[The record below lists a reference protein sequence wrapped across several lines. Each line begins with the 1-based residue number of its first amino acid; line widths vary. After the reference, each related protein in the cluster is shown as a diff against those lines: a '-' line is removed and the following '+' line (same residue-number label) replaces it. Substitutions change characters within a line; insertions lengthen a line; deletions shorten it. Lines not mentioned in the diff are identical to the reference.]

1 MDGVMATQAYMKEQ
15 ATEQSPKKIDDF
27 ELEPVPEKAKR
38 SWWVISLI
46 WLAIGID
53 ISGLFLGSILSSGIG
68 FEDAL
73 IATFVG
79 SGLLAIIAMLCA
91 NIGFQAGVSTPL
103 VSSAVFGRNGGKIL
117 GLINGVSLVGW
128 FAFQADFFAYIMVDA
143 LMKYDIMVSHL
154 TALIAGSVLMMM
166 TAIYGVRA
174 LGRLS
179 TYSVPLMVTLITVGL
194 FMAADYQG
202 GAAPSITDPLTL
214 GQAISFV
221 MSIWILAAVA
231 APDIARYAKSRK
243 DAILGAGI
251 GFLVGNSAIILIAL
265 ILTKMTGTDDLVEV
279 FFSLGLGMA
288 AIIVLVFAQ
297 WTTNSSNL
305 TSGGLCMSMVLP
317 NVPRPVL
324 VVLMTIVGIGIAQL
338 GMVNKFT
345 DFLMLLS
352 VTIAPAAGVYIVQ
365 YYLIDASKMSF
376 ERIQQVPNWML
387 KGLVSWAFG
396 TAFSA
401 CTAPEF
407 FELFSFTSISA
418 LDGILAAGALYF
430 VLVKL
435 SAVSDKSRS
444 ASDKEESL

>member
-1 MDGVMATQAYMKEQ
+1 MDGTMAAEAYVNKPE
-15 ATEQSPKKIDDF
+15 ATHSHKKIDDF

-73 IATFVG
+73 LATFIG

-117 GLINGVSLVGW
+117 GFINGISLVGW
-128 FAFQADFFAYIMVDA
+128 FAFQADFFAFIMVDA
-143 LMKYDIMVSHL
+143 LAKYDIIISHL
-154 TALIAGSVLMMM
+154 TALIGGSVLMMM

-174 LGRLS
+174 LGKLS
-179 TYSVPLMVTLITVGL
+179 TYSVPLMVTLITIGL

-202 GAAPSITDPLTL
+202 GAAPSIEDPLTL

-231 APDIARYAKSRK
+231 APDIARYAKTRR

-279 FFSLGLGMA
+279 FFTLGLGMA

-317 NVPRPVL
+317 KIPRPVL
-324 VVLMTIVGIGIAQL
+324 VVIMTIVGIGIAQL

-365 YYLIDASKMSF
+365 YYVLDSTKMSF
-376 ERIQQVPNWML
+376 ENIQQVPAWMF
-387 KGLVSWAFG
+387 KGLASWAFG

-407 FELFSFTSISA
+407 FNLFSFTSISA
-418 LDGILAAGALYF
+418 LDGILAAGVIYLALM
-430 VLVKL
+430 KL
-435 SAVSDKSRS
+435 SPSSN
-444 ASDKEESL
+444 KE

>member
-1 MDGVMATQAYMKEQ
+1 MDGTMAAEAYVNKPE
-15 ATEQSPKKIDDF
+15 ATHSHKKIDDF
-27 ELEPVPEKAKR
+27 ELEPVPERAKR

-73 IATFVG
+73 LATFIG

-117 GLINGVSLVGW
+117 GFINGISLVGW
-128 FAFQADFFAYIMVDA
+128 FAFQADFFAFIMVDA
-143 LMKYDIMVSHL
+143 LAKYDIIISHL
-154 TALIAGSVLMMM
+154 TALIGGSVLMMM

-174 LGRLS
+174 LGKLS
-179 TYSVPLMVTLITVGL
+179 TYSVPLMVTLITIGL

-202 GAAPSITDPLTL
+202 GAAPSIEDPLTL

-231 APDIARYAKSRK
+231 APDIARYAKTRR

-279 FFSLGLGMA
+279 FFTLGLGMA

-317 NVPRPVL
+317 KIPRPVL
-324 VVLMTIVGIGIAQL
+324 VVIMTIVGIGIAQL

-365 YYLIDASKMSF
+365 YYVLDSTKMSF
-376 ERIQQVPNWML
+376 ENIQQVPAWMF
-387 KGLVSWAFG
+387 KGLASWAFG

-407 FELFSFTSISA
+407 FNLFSFTSISA
-418 LDGILAAGALYF
+418 LDGILAAGVIYLALM
-430 VLVKL
+430 KL
-435 SAVSDKSRS
+435 SPSSN
-444 ASDKEESL
+444 KE

>member
-1 MDGVMATQAYMKEQ
+1 MDGTMAAEAYVNKPE
-15 ATEQSPKKIDDF
+15 ATHSHKKTDDF

-73 IATFVG
+73 LATFIG

-117 GLINGVSLVGW
+117 GFINGISLVGW
-128 FAFQADFFAYIMVDA
+128 FAFQADFFAFIMVDA
-143 LMKYDIMVSHL
+143 LAKYDIIISHL
-154 TALIAGSVLMMM
+154 TALIGGSVLMMM

-174 LGRLS
+174 LGKLS
-179 TYSVPLMVTLITVGL
+179 TYSVPLMVTLITIGL

-202 GAAPSITDPLTL
+202 GAAPSIEDPLTL

-231 APDIARYAKSRK
+231 APDIARYAKTRR

-279 FFSLGLGMA
+279 FFTLGLGMA

-317 NVPRPVL
+317 KIPRPVL
-324 VVLMTIVGIGIAQL
+324 VVIMTIVGIGIAQL

-365 YYLIDASKMSF
+365 YYVLDSTKMSF
-376 ERIQQVPNWML
+376 KNIQQVPAWMF
-387 KGLVSWAFG
+387 KGLASWAFG

-407 FELFSFTSISA
+407 FNLFSFTSISA
-418 LDGILAAGALYF
+418 LDGILAAGVIYLALM
-430 VLVKL
+430 KL
-435 SAVSDKSRS
+435 SPS
-444 ASDKEESL
+444 SDKE

>member
-1 MDGVMATQAYMKEQ
+1 MDGTMAAEAYVNKPE
-15 ATEQSPKKIDDF
+15 ATHSHKKIDDF

-73 IATFVG
+73 LATFIG

-117 GLINGVSLVGW
+117 GFINGISLVGW
-128 FAFQADFFAYIMVDA
+128 FAFQADFFAFIMVDA
-143 LMKYDIMVSHL
+143 LAKYDIIISHL
-154 TALIAGSVLMMM
+154 TALIGGSVLMMM

-174 LGRLS
+174 LGKLS
-179 TYSVPLMVTLITVGL
+179 TYSVPLMVTLITIGL

-202 GAAPSITDPLTL
+202 GAAPSIEDPLTL

-231 APDIARYAKSRK
+231 APDIARYAKTRR
-243 DAILGAGI
+243 DAILRAGI

-279 FFSLGLGMA
+279 FFTLGLGMA

-317 NVPRPVL
+317 KIPRPVL
-324 VVLMTIVGIGIAQL
+324 VVIMTIVGIGIAQL

-365 YYLIDASKMSF
+365 YYVLDSTKMSF
-376 ERIQQVPNWML
+376 ENIQQVPAWMF
-387 KGLVSWAFG
+387 KGLASWAFG

-407 FELFSFTSISA
+407 FNLFSFTSISA
-418 LDGILAAGALYF
+418 LDGILAAGVIYLALM
-430 VLVKL
+430 KL
-435 SAVSDKSRS
+435 SPSSN
-444 ASDKEESL
+444 KE

>member
-1 MDGVMATQAYMKEQ
+1 MDGTMAAEAYVNKPE
-15 ATEQSPKKIDDF
+15 ATHSHKKIDDF

-73 IATFVG
+73 LATFIG

-117 GLINGVSLVGW
+117 GFINGISLVGW
-128 FAFQADFFAYIMVDA
+128 FAFQADFFAFIMVDA
-143 LMKYDIMVSHL
+143 LAKYDIIISHL
-154 TALIAGSVLMMM
+154 TALIGGSVLMMM

-174 LGRLS
+174 LGKLS
-179 TYSVPLMVTLITVGL
+179 TYSVPLMVTLITIGL

-202 GAAPSITDPLTL
+202 GAAPTIEDPLTL

-231 APDIARYAKSRK
+231 APDIARYAKTRR

-279 FFSLGLGMA
+279 FFTLGLGMA

-305 TSGGLCMSMVLP
+305 ISGGLCMSMVLP
-317 NVPRPVL
+317 KIPRPVL
-324 VVLMTIVGIGIAQL
+324 VVIMTIVGIGIAQL

-365 YYLIDASKMSF
+365 YYVLDSTKMSF
-376 ERIQQVPNWML
+376 ENIQQVPAWMFR
-387 KGLVSWAFG
+387 GLASWAFG

-407 FELFSFTSISA
+407 FNLFSFTSISA
-418 LDGILAAGALYF
+418 LDGILAAGGIYLALM
-430 VLVKL
+430 KL
-435 SAVSDKSRS
+435 SPS
-444 ASDKEESL
+444 SDKE

>member
-1 MDGVMATQAYMKEQ
+1 MVTQAYEKQTQ
-15 ATEQSPKKIDDF
+15 ATHNKKKINDF
-27 ELEPVPEKAKR
+27 ELEPVPENAKR

-68 FEDAL
+68 FAQAL
-73 IATFVG
+73 LATFIG

-117 GLINGVSLVGW
+117 GLINGISLIGW

-143 LMKYDIMVSHL
+143 LAKYDITLSHF
-154 TALIAGSVLMMM
+154 TALIGGSALMMM

-174 LGRLS
+174 LGKLS
-179 TYSVPLMVTLITVGL
+179 TYSVPLMVTLITLGL

-202 GAAPSITDPLTL
+202 GKAPSIEDPLTL

-231 APDIARYAKSRK
+231 APDISRYAKTRR

-251 GFLVGNSAIILIAL
+251 GFLIGNSAIILIAL
-265 ILTKMTGTDDLVEV
+265 ILTKMTGTDDLVDV
-279 FFSLGLGMA
+279 FFTLGLGMA

-305 TSGGLCMSMVLP
+305 TSGSLCMSMVFP
-317 NVPRPVL
+317 NIPRPVL
-324 VVLMTIVGIGIAQL
+324 VVLMTLLGIAIAQL

-365 YYLIDASKMSF
+365 YYLLDSAKMHF
-376 ERIQQVPNWML
+376 DYIQKVPALMF
-387 KGLVSWAFG
+387 KGLVSWACG
-396 TAFSA
+396 TVFSA

-407 FELFSFTSISA
+407 FNLFSLTSISA
-418 LDGILAAGALYF
+418 LDGIICSGVIYL
-430 VLVKL
+430 VLMKL
-435 SAVSDKSRS
+435 TSTNN
-444 ASDKEESL
+444 KEPSL

>member
-1 MDGVMATQAYMKEQ
+1 MDGTMAAEAYVNKPE
-15 ATEQSPKKIDDF
+15 ATHSHKKIDDF

-73 IATFVG
+73 LATFIG
-79 SGLLAIIAMLCA
+79 SGLLAVIAMLCA
-91 NIGFQAGVSTPL
+91 NIGFQSGVSTPL

-117 GLINGVSLVGW
+117 GFINGISLVGW
-128 FAFQADFFAYIMVDA
+128 FAFQADFFAFIMVDA
-143 LMKYDIMVSHL
+143 LAKYDIIISHL
-154 TALIAGSVLMMM
+154 TALIGGSVLMMM

-174 LGRLS
+174 LGKLS
-179 TYSVPLMVTLITVGL
+179 TYSVPLMVTLITIGL

-202 GAAPSITDPLTL
+202 GAAPTIEDPLTL

-231 APDIARYAKSRK
+231 APDIARYAKTRR

-279 FFSLGLGMA
+279 FFTLGLGMA

-317 NVPRPVL
+317 KIPRPVL
-324 VVLMTIVGIGIAQL
+324 VVIMTIVGIGIAQL

-365 YYLIDASKMSF
+365 YYVLDSTKMSF
-376 ERIQQVPNWML
+376 ENIQQVPAWMF
-387 KGLVSWAFG
+387 KGLASWAFG

-407 FELFSFTSISA
+407 FNLFSFTSISA
-418 LDGILAAGALYF
+418 LDGILAAGVIYLALM
-430 VLVKL
+430 KL
-435 SAVSDKSRS
+435 SPS
-444 ASDKEESL
+444 SDKE

>member
-1 MDGVMATQAYMKEQ
+1 MDGTMAAEAYVNKPE
-15 ATEQSPKKIDDF
+15 ATHSHKKIDDF

-73 IATFVG
+73 LATFIG

-117 GLINGVSLVGW
+117 GFINGISLVGW
-128 FAFQADFFAYIMVDA
+128 FAFQADFFAFIMVDA
-143 LMKYDIMVSHL
+143 LAKYDIIISHL
-154 TALIAGSVLMMM
+154 TALIGGSVLMMM

-174 LGRLS
+174 LGKLS
-179 TYSVPLMVTLITVGL
+179 TYSVPLMVTLITIGL

-202 GAAPSITDPLTL
+202 GAAPTIEDPLTL

-231 APDIARYAKSRK
+231 APDIARYAKTRR

-279 FFSLGLGMA
+279 FFTLGLGMA

-317 NVPRPVL
+317 KIPRPVL
-324 VVLMTIVGIGIAQL
+324 VVIMTIVGIGIAQL

-365 YYLIDASKMSF
+365 YYVLDSTKMSF
-376 ERIQQVPNWML
+376 ENIQQVPAWIFR
-387 KGLVSWAFG
+387 GLASWAFG

-407 FELFSFTSISA
+407 FNLFSFTSISA
-418 LDGILAAGALYF
+418 LDGILAAGGIYLALM
-430 VLVKL
+430 KL
-435 SAVSDKSRS
+435 SPS
-444 ASDKEESL
+444 SDKE

>member
-1 MDGVMATQAYMKEQ
+1 MDGTMAAEAYVNKPE
-15 ATEQSPKKIDDF
+15 ATHSHKKIDDF

-73 IATFVG
+73 LATFIG

-117 GLINGVSLVGW
+117 GFINGISLVGW
-128 FAFQADFFAYIMVDA
+128 FAFQADFFAFIMVDA
-143 LMKYDIMVSHL
+143 LAKYDIIISHL
-154 TALIAGSVLMMM
+154 TALIGGSVLMMM

-174 LGRLS
+174 LGKLS
-179 TYSVPLMVTLITVGL
+179 TYSVPLMVTLITIGL

-202 GAAPSITDPLTL
+202 GAAPSIEDPLTL

-231 APDIARYAKSRK
+231 APDIARYAKTRR

-279 FFSLGLGMA
+279 FFTLGLGMA

-317 NVPRPVL
+317 KIPRPVL
-324 VVLMTIVGIGIAQL
+324 VVIMTIVGIGIAQL

-365 YYLIDASKMSF
+365 YYVLDSTKMSF
-376 ERIQQVPNWML
+376 ENIQQVPAWMF
-387 KGLVSWAFG
+387 KGLASWSFG

-407 FELFSFTSISA
+407 FNLFSFTSISA
-418 LDGILAAGALYF
+418 LDGILAAGVIYLALM
-430 VLVKL
+430 KL
-435 SAVSDKSRS
+435 SPS
-444 ASDKEESL
+444 SDKE

>member
-1 MDGVMATQAYMKEQ
+1 MDGTMAAEAYVNKPE
-15 ATEQSPKKIDDF
+15 ATHSHKKIDDF

-73 IATFVG
+73 LATFIG
-79 SGLLAIIAMLCA
+79 SGLLAVIAMLCA

-117 GLINGVSLVGW
+117 GFINGISLVGW
-128 FAFQADFFAYIMVDA
+128 FAFQADFFAFIMVDA
-143 LMKYDIMVSHL
+143 LAKYDIIISHL
-154 TALIAGSVLMMM
+154 TALIGGSVLMMM

-174 LGRLS
+174 LGKLS
-179 TYSVPLMVTLITVGL
+179 TYSVPLMVTLITIGL

-202 GAAPSITDPLTL
+202 GAAPSIEDPLTL

-231 APDIARYAKSRK
+231 APDIARYAKTRR

-279 FFSLGLGMA
+279 FFTLGLGMA

-317 NVPRPVL
+317 KIPRPVL
-324 VVLMTIVGIGIAQL
+324 VVIMTIVGIGIAQL

-365 YYLIDASKMSF
+365 YYVLDSTKMSF
-376 ERIQQVPNWML
+376 ENIQQVPAWMFR
-387 KGLVSWAFG
+387 GLASWAFG

-401 CTAPEF
+401 CTATEF
-407 FELFSFTSISA
+407 FNLFSFTSISA
-418 LDGILAAGALYF
+418 LDGILAAGGIYLALM
-430 VLVKL
+430 KL
-435 SAVSDKSRS
+435 SPS
-444 ASDKEESL
+444 SDKE

>member
-1 MDGVMATQAYMKEQ
+1 MDGTMAAEAYVNKPE
-15 ATEQSPKKIDDF
+15 ATHSHKKIDDF

-73 IATFVG
+73 LATFIG
-79 SGLLAIIAMLCA
+79 SGLLAVIAMLFA

-117 GLINGVSLVGW
+117 GFINGISLVGW
-128 FAFQADFFAYIMVDA
+128 FAFQADFFAFIMVDA
-143 LMKYDIMVSHL
+143 LAKYDIIISHL
-154 TALIAGSVLMMM
+154 TALIGGSVLMMM

-174 LGRLS
+174 LGKLS
-179 TYSVPLMVTLITVGL
+179 TYSVPLMVTLITIGL

-202 GAAPSITDPLTL
+202 GAAPTIEDPLTL

-231 APDIARYAKSRK
+231 APDIARYAKTRR

-279 FFSLGLGMA
+279 FFTLGLGMA

-317 NVPRPVL
+317 KIPRPVL
-324 VVLMTIVGIGIAQL
+324 VVIMTIVGIGIAQL

-365 YYLIDASKMSF
+365 YYVLDSTKMSF
-376 ERIQQVPNWML
+376 ENIQQVPAWMFR
-387 KGLVSWAFG
+387 GLASWAFG

-407 FELFSFTSISA
+407 FNLFSFTSISA
-418 LDGILAAGALYF
+418 LDGILAAGGIYLALM
-430 VLVKL
+430 KL
-435 SAVSDKSRS
+435 SPS
-444 ASDKEESL
+444 SDKE

>member
-1 MDGVMATQAYMKEQ
+1 MDGTMAAEAYVNKPE
-15 ATEQSPKKIDDF
+15 ATHSHKKIDDF

-73 IATFVG
+73 LATFIG

-117 GLINGVSLVGW
+117 GFINGISLVGW
-128 FAFQADFFAYIMVDA
+128 FAFQADFFAFIMVDA
-143 LMKYDIMVSHL
+143 LAKYDIIISHL
-154 TALIAGSVLMMM
+154 TALIGGSVLMMM

-174 LGRLS
+174 LGKLS
-179 TYSVPLMVTLITVGL
+179 TYSVPLMVTLITIGL

-202 GAAPSITDPLTL
+202 GAAPSIEDPLTL

-231 APDIARYAKSRK
+231 APDIARYAKTRR

-279 FFSLGLGMA
+279 FFTLGLGMA

-317 NVPRPVL
+317 KIPRPVL
-324 VVLMTIVGIGIAQL
+324 VVIMTIVGIGIAQL

-365 YYLIDASKMSF
+365 YYVLDSTKMSF
-376 ERIQQVPNWML
+376 ENIQQVPAWMFR
-387 KGLVSWAFG
+387 GLASWAFG

-407 FELFSFTSISA
+407 FNLFSFTSISA
-418 LDGILAAGALYF
+418 LDGILAAGVIYLALMR
-430 VLVKL
+430 L
-435 SAVSDKSRS
+435 SPS
-444 ASDKEESL
+444 SDKE

>member
-1 MDGVMATQAYMKEQ
+1 MAAEAYVNKPE
-15 ATEQSPKKIDDF
+15 ATHSHKKIDDF

-73 IATFVG
+73 LATFIG

-117 GLINGVSLVGW
+117 GFINGISLVGW
-128 FAFQADFFAYIMVDA
+128 FAFQADFFAFIMVDA
-143 LMKYDIMVSHL
+143 LAKYDIIISHL
-154 TALIAGSVLMMM
+154 TALIGGSVLMMM

-174 LGRLS
+174 LGKLS
-179 TYSVPLMVTLITVGL
+179 TYSVPLMVTLITIGL

-202 GAAPSITDPLTL
+202 GAAPTIEDPLTL

-221 MSIWILAAVA
+221 ISIWILAAVA
-231 APDIARYAKSRK
+231 APDIARYAKTRR

-279 FFSLGLGMA
+279 FFTLGLGMA

-317 NVPRPVL
+317 KIPRPVL
-324 VVLMTIVGIGIAQL
+324 VVIMTIVGIGIAQL

-365 YYLIDASKMSF
+365 YYVLDSTKMSF
-376 ERIQQVPNWML
+376 ENIQQVPAWMFR
-387 KGLVSWAFG
+387 GLASWAFG

-407 FELFSFTSISA
+407 FNLFSFTSISA
-418 LDGILAAGALYF
+418 LDGILAAGVIYLALM
-430 VLVKL
+430 KL
-435 SAVSDKSRS
+435 SPS
-444 ASDKEESL
+444 SDKE

>member
-1 MDGVMATQAYMKEQ
+1 MDGTMAAEACVNKPE
-15 ATEQSPKKIDDF
+15 ATHSHKKIDDF

-73 IATFVG
+73 LATFIG
-79 SGLLAIIAMLCA
+79 SGLLAVIAMLCA

-117 GLINGVSLVGW
+117 GFINGISLVGW
-128 FAFQADFFAYIMVDA
+128 FAFQADFFAFIMVDA
-143 LMKYDIMVSHL
+143 LAKYDIIISHL
-154 TALIAGSVLMMM
+154 TALIGGSVLMMM

-174 LGRLS
+174 LGKLS
-179 TYSVPLMVTLITVGL
+179 TYSVPLMVTLITIGL

-202 GAAPSITDPLTL
+202 GAAPSIEDPLTL

-231 APDIARYAKSRK
+231 APDIARYAKTRR

-279 FFSLGLGMA
+279 FFTLGLGMA

-317 NVPRPVL
+317 KIPRPVL
-324 VVLMTIVGIGIAQL
+324 VVIMTIVGIGIAQL

-352 VTIAPAAGVYIVQ
+352 VTIAPAVGVYIVQ
-365 YYLIDASKMSF
+365 YYVLDSTKMSF
-376 ERIQQVPNWML
+376 ENIQQVPAWMFR
-387 KGLVSWAFG
+387 GLASWAFG

-407 FELFSFTSISA
+407 FNLFSFTSISA
-418 LDGILAAGALYF
+418 LDGILAAGVIYLALM
-430 VLVKL
+430 KL
-435 SAVSDKSRS
+435 SPS
-444 ASDKEESL
+444 SDKE

>member
-1 MDGVMATQAYMKEQ
+1 MDGAMATEAYMNKPE
-15 ATEQSPKKIDDF
+15 ATHSHKKIDDF

-73 IATFVG
+73 LATFIG
-79 SGLLAIIAMLCA
+79 SSLLAVIAMLCA

-117 GLINGVSLVGW
+117 GFINGISLVGW
-128 FAFQADFFAYIMVDA
+128 FAFQADFFAFIMVDA
-143 LMKYDIMVSHL
+143 LAKYDIVISHL
-154 TALIAGSVLMMM
+154 TALIGGSVLMMM

-174 LGRLS
+174 LGKLS
-179 TYSVPLMVTLITVGL
+179 TYSVPLMVTLITIGL

-202 GAAPSITDPLTL
+202 GAAPTIEDPLTL

-231 APDIARYAKSRK
+231 APDIARYAKTRR

-279 FFSLGLGMA
+279 FFTLGLGMA

-317 NVPRPVL
+317 KIPRPVL
-324 VVLMTIVGIGIAQL
+324 VVIMTIVGIGIAQF

-365 YYLIDASKMSF
+365 YYVLDSARMSF
-376 ERIQQVPNWML
+376 ENIQQVPAWMF
-387 KGLVSWAFG
+387 KGLASWAFG
-396 TAFSA
+396 TVFSA

-407 FELFSFTSISA
+407 FNLFSLTSISA
-418 LDGILAAGALYF
+418 LDGILAAGVIYLALM
-430 VLVKL
+430 KL
-435 SAVSDKSRS
+435 SPS
-444 ASDKEESL
+444 SDKE

>member
-1 MDGVMATQAYMKEQ
+1 MDGTMAAEAYVNKPE
-15 ATEQSPKKIDDF
+15 ATHSHKKIDDF

-73 IATFVG
+73 LATFIG

-117 GLINGVSLVGW
+117 GFINGISLVGW
-128 FAFQADFFAYIMVDA
+128 FAFQADFFAFIMVDA
-143 LMKYDIMVSHL
+143 LAKYDIIISHL
-154 TALIAGSVLMMM
+154 TALIGGSVLMMM

-174 LGRLS
+174 LGKLS
-179 TYSVPLMVTLITVGL
+179 TYSVPLMVTLITIGL

-202 GAAPSITDPLTL
+202 GSAPSIEDPLTL

-231 APDIARYAKSRK
+231 APDIARYAKTRR

-279 FFSLGLGMA
+279 FFTLGLGMA

-317 NVPRPVL
+317 KIPRPVL
-324 VVLMTIVGIGIAQL
+324 VVIMTIVGIGIAQL

-365 YYLIDASKMSF
+365 YYVLDSTKMSF
-376 ERIQQVPNWML
+376 ENIQQVPAWMF
-387 KGLVSWAFG
+387 KGLASWAFG

-407 FELFSFTSISA
+407 FNLFSFTSISA
-418 LDGILAAGALYF
+418 LDGILAAGVIYLALM
-430 VLVKL
+430 KL
-435 SAVSDKSRS
+435 SPS
-444 ASDKEESL
+444 SDKE

>member
-1 MDGVMATQAYMKEQ
+1 MDGTMAAEAYVNKPE
-15 ATEQSPKKIDDF
+15 ATHSHKKIDDF

-73 IATFVG
+73 LATFIG

-117 GLINGVSLVGW
+117 GFINGISLVGW
-128 FAFQADFFAYIMVDA
+128 FAFQADFFAFIMVDA
-143 LMKYDIMVSHL
+143 LAKYDIIISHL
-154 TALIAGSVLMMM
+154 TTLIGGSVLMMM

-174 LGRLS
+174 LGKLS
-179 TYSVPLMVTLITVGL
+179 TYSVPLMVTLITIGL

-202 GAAPSITDPLTL
+202 GAAPSIEDPLTL

-231 APDIARYAKSRK
+231 APDIARYAKTRR

-279 FFSLGLGMA
+279 FFTLGLGMA

-317 NVPRPVL
+317 KIPRPVL
-324 VVLMTIVGIGIAQL
+324 VVIMTIVGIGIAQL

-365 YYLIDASKMSF
+365 YYVLDSTKMSF
-376 ERIQQVPNWML
+376 ENIQQVPAWMF
-387 KGLVSWAFG
+387 KGLASWAFG

-407 FELFSFTSISA
+407 FNLFSFTSISA
-418 LDGILAAGALYF
+418 LDGILAAGVIYLALM
-430 VLVKL
+430 KL
-435 SAVSDKSRS
+435 SPS
-444 ASDKEESL
+444 SDKE

>member
-1 MDGVMATQAYMKEQ
+1 MDGTMAAEAYVNKPE
-15 ATEQSPKKIDDF
+15 ATHSHKKIDDF

-73 IATFVG
+73 LATFIG

-117 GLINGVSLVGW
+117 GFINGISLVGW
-128 FAFQADFFAYIMVDA
+128 FAFQADFFAFIMVDA
-143 LMKYDIMVSHL
+143 LAKYDIIISHL
-154 TALIAGSVLMMM
+154 TALIGGSVLMMM

-174 LGRLS
+174 LGKLS
-179 TYSVPLMVTLITVGL
+179 TYSVPLMVTLITIGL

-202 GAAPSITDPLTL
+202 GAAPSIEDPLTL

-231 APDIARYAKSRK
+231 APDIARYAKTRR

-279 FFSLGLGMA
+279 FFTLGLGMA

-317 NVPRPVL
+317 KIPRPVL
-324 VVLMTIVGIGIAQL
+324 VVIMTIVGIGIAQL

-365 YYLIDASKMSF
+365 YYVLDSTKMSF
-376 ERIQQVPNWML
+376 ENIQQVPAWMF
-387 KGLVSWAFG
+387 KGLASWAFG

-407 FELFSFTSISA
+407 FNLFSFTSTSA
-418 LDGILAAGALYF
+418 LDGILAAGVIYLALM
-430 VLVKL
+430 KL
-435 SAVSDKSRS
+435 SPSSN
-444 ASDKEESL
+444 KE

>member
-1 MDGVMATQAYMKEQ
+1 MDDIMATEAYVNKPK
-15 ATEQSPKKIDDF
+15 ATHSHKKINDF
-27 ELEPVPEKAKR
+27 ELEPVPEKARR

-53 ISGLFLGSILSSGIG
+53 ISGLFLGSTLSSGIR
-68 FEDAL
+68 FESAL
-73 IATFVG
+73 LSTFIG
-79 SGLLAIIAMLCA
+79 SSLLAVIAMLCA

-103 VSSAVFGRNGGKIL
+103 MSSAVFGRNGGKIL
-117 GLINGVSLVGW
+117 GFINGISLVGW
-128 FAFQADFFAYIMVDA
+128 FAFQADFFAFIMVDA
-143 LMKYDIMVSHL
+143 IAKYNIIISHL
-154 TALIAGSVLMMM
+154 TALIGGSVLMMI

-174 LGRLS
+174 LGKLS
-179 TYSVPLMVTLITVGL
+179 TYSVPLMVTLITIGL

-202 GAAPSITDPLTL
+202 GTAPSIEDPLTL

-231 APDIARYAKSRK
+231 APDIARYAKSRL

-251 GFLVGNSAIILIAL
+251 GFLVGNSAVILIAL

-279 FFSLGLGMA
+279 FFTLGLGMA
-288 AIIVLVFAQ
+288 AIIVLIFAQ

-305 TSGGLCMSMVLP
+305 TSGSLCMSMVLP
-317 NVPRPVL
+317 KVPRPIL
-324 VVLMTIVGIGIAQL
+324 VVLMTIIGIGIAQL

-365 YYLIDASKMSF
+365 YYVLDSTKMHF
-376 ERIQQVPNWML
+376 ENIQQVPDWMF
-387 KGLVSWAFG
+387 KGLTSWALG
-396 TAFSA
+396 TGFSA

-407 FELFSFTSISA
+407 FNLFTFTSISA
-418 LDGILAAGALYF
+418 LDGILAAGVIY
-430 VLVKL
+430 L
-435 SAVSDKSRS
+435 SLMKCSPSNN
-444 ASDKEESL
+444 KEL

>member
-1 MDGVMATQAYMKEQ
+1 MDGTMAAEAYVNKPE
-15 ATEQSPKKIDDF
+15 ATHSHKKIDDF

-73 IATFVG
+73 LATFIG

-117 GLINGVSLVGW
+117 GFINGISLVGW
-128 FAFQADFFAYIMVDA
+128 FAFQADFFAFIMVNA
-143 LMKYDIMVSHL
+143 LAKYDIIISHL
-154 TALIAGSVLMMM
+154 TALIGGSVLMMM

-174 LGRLS
+174 LGKLS
-179 TYSVPLMVTLITVGL
+179 TYSVPLMVTLITIGL

-202 GAAPSITDPLTL
+202 GAAPSIEDPLTL

-231 APDIARYAKSRK
+231 APDIARYAKTRR

-279 FFSLGLGMA
+279 FFTLGLGMA

-317 NVPRPVL
+317 KIPRPVL
-324 VVLMTIVGIGIAQL
+324 VVIMTIVGIGIAQL

-365 YYLIDASKMSF
+365 YYVLDSTKMSF
-376 ERIQQVPNWML
+376 ENIQQVPAWMF
-387 KGLVSWAFG
+387 KGLASWAFG

-407 FELFSFTSISA
+407 FNLFSFTSISA
-418 LDGILAAGALYF
+418 LDGILAAGVIYLALM
-430 VLVKL
+430 KL
-435 SAVSDKSRS
+435 SPS
-444 ASDKEESL
+444 SDKE

>member
-1 MDGVMATQAYMKEQ
+1 MDGTMATEAYMNKPE
-15 ATEQSPKKIDDF
+15 ATHSHKKIDDF

-73 IATFVG
+73 LATFIG
-79 SGLLAIIAMLCA
+79 SSLLAVIAMLCA

-103 VSSAVFGRNGGKIL
+103 VSSAVFGRSGGKIL
-117 GLINGVSLVGW
+117 GFISGISLVGW
-128 FAFQADFFAYIMVDA
+128 FAFQADFFAFIMVDA
-143 LMKYDIMVSHL
+143 LAKYDIVISHL
-154 TALIAGSVLMMM
+154 TALIGGSVLMMM

-174 LGRLS
+174 LGKLS
-179 TYSVPLMVTLITVGL
+179 TYSVPLMVTLITIGL

-202 GAAPSITDPLTL
+202 GAAPTIEDPLTL

-231 APDIARYAKSRK
+231 APDIARYAKTRR

-279 FFSLGLGMA
+279 FFTLGLGIA

-317 NVPRPVL
+317 KIPRPVL
-324 VVLMTIVGIGIAQL
+324 VVIMTIVGIGIAQL

-365 YYLIDASKMSF
+365 YYVLDSAKMSF
-376 ERIQQVPNWML
+376 ENIQQVPAWMF
-387 KGLVSWAFG
+387 KGLASWAFG
-396 TAFSA
+396 TVFSA

-407 FELFSFTSISA
+407 FNLFSLTSISS
-418 LDGILAAGALYF
+418 LDGILAAGAFYLA
-430 VLVKL
+430 LVKL
-435 SAVSDKSRS
+435 SPS
-444 ASDKEESL
+444 SDKE

>member
-1 MDGVMATQAYMKEQ
+1 MDGTMAAEAYVNKPE
-15 ATEQSPKKIDDF
+15 ATHSHKKIDDF

-73 IATFVG
+73 LATFIG

-117 GLINGVSLVGW
+117 GFINGISLVGW
-128 FAFQADFFAYIMVDA
+128 FAFQADFFAFIMVDA
-143 LMKYDIMVSHL
+143 LAKYDIIISHL
-154 TALIAGSVLMMM
+154 TALIGGSVLMMM

-174 LGRLS
+174 LGKLS
-179 TYSVPLMVTLITVGL
+179 TYSVPLMVTLITIGL

-202 GAAPSITDPLTL
+202 GAAPSIEDPLTL

-231 APDIARYAKSRK
+231 APDIARYAKTRR

-279 FFSLGLGMA
+279 FFTLGLGMA

-317 NVPRPVL
+317 KIPRPVL
-324 VVLMTIVGIGIAQL
+324 IVVMTIVGIGIAQL

-365 YYLIDASKMSF
+365 YYVLDSTKMSF
-376 ERIQQVPNWML
+376 ENIQQVPAWMFR
-387 KGLVSWAFG
+387 GLASWAFG

-407 FELFSFTSISA
+407 FNLFSFTSISA
-418 LDGILAAGALYF
+418 LDGILAAGGIYLALM
-430 VLVKL
+430 KL
-435 SAVSDKSRS
+435 SPS
-444 ASDKEESL
+444 SDKE

>member
-1 MDGVMATQAYMKEQ
+1 MDGTMAAEAYVNKPE
-15 ATEQSPKKIDDF
+15 ATHSHKKIDDF

-73 IATFVG
+73 LATFIG

-117 GLINGVSLVGW
+117 GFINGISLVGW
-128 FAFQADFFAYIMVDA
+128 FAFQADFFAFIMVDA
-143 LMKYDIMVSHL
+143 LAKYDIIISHL
-154 TALIAGSVLMMM
+154 TALIGGSVLMMM

-174 LGRLS
+174 LGKLS
-179 TYSVPLMVTLITVGL
+179 TYSVPLMVTLITIGL

-202 GAAPSITDPLTL
+202 GAAPSIEDPLTL

-231 APDIARYAKSRK
+231 APDIARYAKTRR

-279 FFSLGLGMA
+279 FFTLGLGMA

-305 TSGGLCMSMVLP
+305 TSGGLCVSMVLP
-317 NVPRPVL
+317 KIPRPIL
-324 VVLMTIVGIGIAQL
+324 VVIMTIVGIGIAQL

-365 YYLIDASKMSF
+365 YYVLDSTKMSF
-376 ERIQQVPNWML
+376 ENIQQVPVWMF
-387 KGLVSWAFG
+387 KGLASWAFG

-407 FELFSFTSISA
+407 FNLFSFTSISA
-418 LDGILAAGALYF
+418 LDGILAAGVIYLALM
-430 VLVKL
+430 KL
-435 SAVSDKSRS
+435 SPS
-444 ASDKEESL
+444 SDKE

>member
-1 MDGVMATQAYMKEQ
+1 MDGTMAAEAYVNKPE
-15 ATEQSPKKIDDF
+15 ATHSHKKIDDF

-73 IATFVG
+73 LATFIG

-117 GLINGVSLVGW
+117 GFINGISLVGW
-128 FAFQADFFAYIMVDA
+128 FAFQADFFAFIMVDA
-143 LMKYDIMVSHL
+143 LAKYDIIISHL
-154 TALIAGSVLMMM
+154 TALIGGSVLMMM

-174 LGRLS
+174 LGKLS
-179 TYSVPLMVTLITVGL
+179 TYSVPLMVTLITIGL

-202 GAAPSITDPLTL
+202 GAAPSIEDPLTL

-231 APDIARYAKSRK
+231 APDIARYAKTRR

-279 FFSLGLGMA
+279 FFTLGLGMA

-317 NVPRPVL
+317 KIPRPVL
-324 VVLMTIVGIGIAQL
+324 VVIMTIVGIGIAQL

-365 YYLIDASKMSF
+365 YYVLDSTKMSF
-376 ERIQQVPNWML
+376 ENIQQVPAWMF
-387 KGLVSWAFG
+387 KGLASWAFG

-407 FELFSFTSISA
+407 FNLFSFTSISA
-418 LDGILAAGALYF
+418 LDGILAAGVVYLALM
-430 VLVKL
+430 KL
-435 SAVSDKSRS
+435 SPSSN
-444 ASDKEESL
+444 KE

>member
-1 MDGVMATQAYMKEQ
+1 MDGTMAAEAYVNKPE
-15 ATEQSPKKIDDF
+15 ATHSHKKIDDF

-73 IATFVG
+73 LATFIG

-117 GLINGVSLVGW
+117 GFINGISLVGW
-128 FAFQADFFAYIMVDA
+128 FAFQADFFAFIMVDA
-143 LMKYDIMVSHL
+143 LAKYDIIISHL
-154 TALIAGSVLMMM
+154 TALIGGSVLMMM

-174 LGRLS
+174 LGKLS
-179 TYSVPLMVTLITVGL
+179 TYSVPLMVTLITIGL

-202 GAAPSITDPLTL
+202 GAAPTIEDPLTL

-231 APDIARYAKSRK
+231 APDIARYAKTRR

-279 FFSLGLGMA
+279 FFTLGLGMA

-317 NVPRPVL
+317 KIPRPVL
-324 VVLMTIVGIGIAQL
+324 VVIMTIVGIGIAQL

-365 YYLIDASKMSF
+365 YYVLDSTKMSF
-376 ERIQQVPNWML
+376 ENIQQVPAWMFR
-387 KGLVSWAFG
+387 GLASWAFG

-407 FELFSFTSISA
+407 FNLFSFTSISA
-418 LDGILAAGALYF
+418 LDGILAAGGIYLALM
-430 VLVKL
+430 KL
-435 SAVSDKSRS
+435 PPS
-444 ASDKEESL
+444 SDKE

>member
-1 MDGVMATQAYMKEQ
+1 MDGTMAAEAYVNKPE
-15 ATEQSPKKIDDF
+15 ATHSHKKIDDF

-73 IATFVG
+73 LATFIG

-117 GLINGVSLVGW
+117 GFINGISLVGW
-128 FAFQADFFAYIMVDA
+128 FAFQADFFAFIMVDA
-143 LMKYDIMVSHL
+143 LAKYDIIISHL
-154 TALIAGSVLMMM
+154 TALIGGSVLMMM

-174 LGRLS
+174 LGKLS
-179 TYSVPLMVTLITVGL
+179 TYSVPLMVTLITIGL

-202 GAAPSITDPLTL
+202 GAAPSIEDPLTL

-231 APDIARYAKSRK
+231 APDIARYAKTRR

-279 FFSLGLGMA
+279 FFTLGLGMA

-317 NVPRPVL
+317 KIPRPVL
-324 VVLMTIVGIGIAQL
+324 VVIMTIVGIGIAQL

-365 YYLIDASKMSF
+365 YYVLDSTKMSF
-376 ERIQQVPNWML
+376 ENIQQVPAWMF
-387 KGLVSWAFG
+387 KGLASWAFG
-396 TAFSA
+396 TVFSA

-407 FELFSFTSISA
+407 FNLFSFTSISA
-418 LDGILAAGALYF
+418 LDGILAASVIYLALM
-430 VLVKL
+430 KL
-435 SAVSDKSRS
+435 SPS
-444 ASDKEESL
+444 SDKEL

>member
-1 MDGVMATQAYMKEQ
+1 MDGTMAAEAYVNKPE
-15 ATEQSPKKIDDF
+15 ATHSHKKIDDF

-73 IATFVG
+73 LATFIG

-103 VSSAVFGRNGGKIL
+103 MSSAVFGRNGGKIL
-117 GLINGVSLVGW
+117 GFINGISLIGW
-128 FAFQADFFAYIMVDA
+128 FAFQADFFAFIMVDA
-143 LMKYDIMVSHL
+143 LAKYDIIISHL
-154 TALIAGSVLMMM
+154 TALIGGSVLMMM

-174 LGRLS
+174 LGKLS
-179 TYSVPLMVTLITVGL
+179 TYSVPLMVTLITIGL

-202 GAAPSITDPLTL
+202 GAAPSIEDPLTL

-231 APDIARYAKSRK
+231 APDIARYAKTRR

-279 FFSLGLGMA
+279 FFTLGLGMA

-317 NVPRPVL
+317 KIPRPVL
-324 VVLMTIVGIGIAQL
+324 IVVMTIVGIGIAQL

-365 YYLIDASKMSF
+365 YYVLDSTKMSF
-376 ERIQQVPNWML
+376 ENIQQVPAWMFR
-387 KGLVSWAFG
+387 GLASWAFG

-407 FELFSFTSISA
+407 FNLFSFTSISA
-418 LDGILAAGALYF
+418 LDGILAAGGIYLALM
-430 VLVKL
+430 KL
-435 SAVSDKSRS
+435 SPSR
-444 ASDKEESL
+444 DKE

>member
-1 MDGVMATQAYMKEQ
+1 MDGTMAAEAYVNKPE
-15 ATEQSPKKIDDF
+15 ATHSHKKIDDF

-73 IATFVG
+73 LATFIG

-117 GLINGVSLVGW
+117 GFINGISLVGW
-128 FAFQADFFAYIMVDA
+128 FAFQADFFAFIMVDA
-143 LMKYDIMVSHL
+143 LAKYDIIISHL
-154 TALIAGSVLMMM
+154 SALIGGSVLMMM

-174 LGRLS
+174 LGKLS
-179 TYSVPLMVTLITVGL
+179 TYSVPLMVTLITIGL

-202 GAAPSITDPLTL
+202 GAAPSIEDPLTL

-231 APDIARYAKSRK
+231 APDIARYAKTRR

-279 FFSLGLGMA
+279 FFTLGLGMA

-317 NVPRPVL
+317 KIPRPVL
-324 VVLMTIVGIGIAQL
+324 VVIMTIVGIGIAQL

-365 YYLIDASKMSF
+365 YYVLDSTKMSF
-376 ERIQQVPNWML
+376 ENIQQVPAWMFR
-387 KGLVSWAFG
+387 GLASWAFG

-407 FELFSFTSISA
+407 FNLFSFTSISA
-418 LDGILAAGALYF
+418 LDGILAAGVIYLALM
-430 VLVKL
+430 KL
-435 SAVSDKSRS
+435 SPS
-444 ASDKEESL
+444 SDKE

>member
-1 MDGVMATQAYMKEQ
+1 MDGTMAAEAYVNKPE
-15 ATEQSPKKIDDF
+15 ATHSHKKIDDF

-73 IATFVG
+73 LATFIG

-117 GLINGVSLVGW
+117 GFINGISLVGW
-128 FAFQADFFAYIMVDA
+128 FAFQADFFAFIMVDA
-143 LMKYDIMVSHL
+143 LAKYDIIISHL
-154 TALIAGSVLMMM
+154 TALIGGSVLMMM

-174 LGRLS
+174 LGKLS
-179 TYSVPLMVTLITVGL
+179 TYSVPLMVTLITIGL

-202 GAAPSITDPLTL
+202 GTAPSIEDPLTL

-231 APDIARYAKSRK
+231 APDIARYAKTRR

-279 FFSLGLGMA
+279 FFTLGLGMA

-317 NVPRPVL
+317 KIPRPVL
-324 VVLMTIVGIGIAQL
+324 VVIMTIVGIGIAQL

-365 YYLIDASKMSF
+365 YYVLDSTKMSF
-376 ERIQQVPNWML
+376 ENIQQVPAWMF
-387 KGLVSWAFG
+387 KGLASWAFG
-396 TAFSA
+396 TVFSA

-407 FELFSFTSISA
+407 FNLFSFTSISA
-418 LDGILAAGALYF
+418 LDGILAAGVIYLALM
-430 VLVKL
+430 KL
-435 SAVSDKSRS
+435 SPS
-444 ASDKEESL
+444 SDKE